1 MRKLFLYTCF
11 SVITL
16 LPFYSCNKVDSGDL
30 EEDVPYHQS
39 YSVYFDGS
47 NNTTRGSA
55 SFRVRTSNGTGITLS
70 EESSLLINNNIATK
84 EPLISAFVPVYAWE
98 GTSIT
103 NVTFKLNKKG
113 GTTFVNMVN
122 TSDIDPVAF
131 PPGMPGT
138 FSKTNGINFSI
149 AGTAGSIEVI
159 VSGQNF
165 SGTDTSLTRTITNN
179 QVSISSTEL
188 NIFEP
193 GAIEIQMTRYKSAA
207 LQSSDGNAGGGIDIT
222 YRVHNSFT
230 LNN

>member
-1 MRKLFLYTCF
+1 MKNLLNYAGLSALALFSLN
-11 SVITL
+11 
-16 LPFYSCNKVDSGDL
+16 SCSKVDSDDL

-55 SFRVRTSNGTGITLS
+55 SFRVRTSNGTGITLGD
-70 EESSLLINNNIATK
+70 ESSLLINNNTAAK

-113 GTTFVNMVN
+113 GTTFTNTVN
-122 TSDIDPVAF
+122 TNDIDALSF
-131 PPGMPGT
+131 PNNMPSA
-138 FSKTNGINFSI
+138 FSKSSGISFNYV
-149 AGTAGSIEVI
+149 GTAGTTVVEIK
-159 VSGQNF
+159 GQNF
-165 SGTDTSLTRTITNN
+165 SGVDTSVSRNVTTNN
-179 QVSISSTEL
+179 VSFSSSEL
-188 NIFEP
+188 SIFEP
-193 GAIEIQMTRYKSAA
+193 GSIEIQMERTKSAS
-207 LQSSDGNAGGGIDIT
+207 LQQSDANAGGSINIT